1 MTMNVNLGNQ
11 LEELVRAKVASGE
24 YNSASEVV
32 RDGLRALLARD
43 RAVEQWL
50 RTEVAASYD
59 EYQANPESGI
69 SIDNVR
75 SSLAA
80 RHQEAMNKA

>member
-1 MTMNVNLGNQ
+1 MTMNVNLGDQ

-32 RDGLRALLARD
+32 RDGLRAMLARD
-43 RAVEQWL
+43 RAVEHWL
-50 RTEVAASYD
+50 RTEVAESYD

-69 SIDNVR
+69 SIDDVR
-75 SSLAA
+75 ASLAA
-80 RHQEAMNKA
+80 RHQDAMNKA